1 MEEQYDFDGF
11 YSSQL
16 ASSLDELEA
25 IRKKGVRKFK
35 RQIFISLP
43 FFVLLVLIIVI
54 FPEPILILIP
64 AFIFVAIF
72 GIGIGKIGSTRRELR
87 PKFKKAVLFPVLRY
101 LYEDIEY
108 IPRQKMA
115 KSVLNK
121 SLLLKKKVHRTIGDD
136 FVRCKIGETRIQFS
150 EIEAYHGS
158 NAGMFYAGIF
168 ISASFNKSFKTKT
181 VVLPEQVGS
190 RGQRFAL
197 KYKGHMENPQF
208 VKLED
213 PIFERQF
220 VVIGEDQVESRYL
233 LSPSLMKRLI
243 EYEKRFKK
251 RVSFSFINN
260 KLYIS
265 IPIMVNMFEPRIF
278 EPINDKEFIKYN
290 YDYFKLLT
298 DVVCE
303 LDLDTRIWL

>member
-1 MEEQYDFDGF
+1 MEKQLDFDSF
-11 YSSQL
+11 FSSQL
-16 ASSLDELEA
+16 SEKLNEYEEYRIS
-25 IRKKGVRKFK
+25 GVNKFK
-35 RQIFISLP
+35 RFVYFSLP
-43 FFVLLVLIIVI
+43 FLFLFILVII
-54 FPEPILILIP
+54 FLPEPILLLGP
-64 AFIFVAIF
+64 AFVFVAIF
-72 GIGIGKIGSTRRELR
+72 GIGIGKVKTVRSHLR
-87 PKFKKAVLFPVLRY
+87 PRFKKSVLFPILKN

-136 FVRCKIGETRIQFS
+136 FVRCRIGQTMVQFS
-150 EIEAYHGS
+150 EIEAYNGS

-168 ISASFNKSFKTKT
+168 ISASFNKSFKSKT
-181 VVLPEQVGS
+181 VVFPEKIAN
-190 RGQRFAL
+190 RAHRFAL
-197 KYKGHMENPQF
+197 KYKGQMENPKI

-213 PIFERQF
+213 PIFEKQF

-233 LSPSLMKRLI
+233 LSTSLMQRLFD
-243 EYEKRFKK
+243 YEKRFKGK
-251 RVSFSFINN
+251 VSFSFISN

-278 EPINDKEFIKYN
+278 EPLNDKEFIKHN

-298 DVVCE
+298 DVVEE
-303 LDLDTRIWL
+303 LDLNTRIWL